1 MAAAAG
7 EGGGRGRAV
16 GQAQGG
22 MACAG
27 SGSAHGFEG
36 GYECFSVKIREQ
48 SYVNFNKFIQRQS
61 SVKWHSSMG
70 LGCAADIVG
79 HHVSLL
85 SYSCQESYKSQQSL
99 SVFGLFLLCAHAHVR
114 SLSRDLPH
122 LFSHSTVDTLKTR
135 AICSQARNWITE
147 YGVARAHCVVH
158 RIVCVNV

>member
-1 MAAAAG
+1 M
-7 EGGGRGRAV
+7 
-16 GQAQGG
+16 
-22 MACAG
+22 
-27 SGSAHGFEG
+27 
-36 GYECFSVKIREQ
+36 KIRVQ
-48 SYVNFNKFIQRQS
+48 SYVNFNKFIQRRS
-61 SVKWHSSMG
+61 RVKWQSSMG

-85 SYSCQESYKSQQSL
+85 SYSFQESYKSQQSL

-114 SLSRDLPH
+114 SLSRDLSL

-158 RIVCVNV
+158 RIERVDV